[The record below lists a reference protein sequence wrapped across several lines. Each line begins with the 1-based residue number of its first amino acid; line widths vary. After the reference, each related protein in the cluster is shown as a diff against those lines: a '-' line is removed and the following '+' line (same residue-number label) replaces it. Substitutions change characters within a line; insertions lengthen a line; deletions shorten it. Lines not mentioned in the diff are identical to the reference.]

1 MNKPYEYFR
10 FRWWGGVNLC
20 RVSRELSRMFSIEWI
35 FMPNY
40 DREKIRVSERL
51 KLRVSAIMAY
61 LFPSVQNLWVSE
73 WLKIRADTLTVYLF
87 PLKAMLFQRKF
98 APFTGKDMEL
108 RKRILE
114 LYPQSRSSLISIGF
128 VKEPKIPI

>member
-10 FRWWGGVNLC
+10 FRWWSGANL
-20 RVSRELSRMFSIEWI
+20 RRISKELSGTFSVEWM
-35 FMPNY
+35 FMPKNF
-40 DREKIRVSERL
+40 REK
-51 KLRVSAIMAY
+51 
-61 LFPSVQNLWVSE
+61 LFASE
-73 WLKIRADTLTVYLF
+73 WLKIRADTLTAYLF